1 MGELPQSARKYRE
14 RRVTSVHMSPACSGA
29 PLHAHSG
36 FLDSPCLSSAVAIA
50 TAASEPRPHLVKLPF
65 SSGIIGLSLDLAYLG
80 PHAYDTHIVSSYD
93 QRSLLDCLHFLGSE
107 RTIETY
113 QDVVAE
119 YLKKATR
126 CSADTDLSDILP
138 CGADHRAAAAGFI
151 ADAAT
156 ALMCFPST
164 PFHIMRLCH
173 SITSRTFVT
182 WTNSGKHPLDAEKTP
197 DQDTIFWGDVAASD
211 TWNRLDAL
219 TMATIL
225 CGNPVT
231 STYLTI
237 EGPIVLTVGEDEGVE
252 QEFALGGS
260 WAVVVRYVNG
270 FAMVF
275 LRHLPGT
282 YEGCECMMHIQQIA
296 YNGMHTTDGADP
308 VHVCCR
314 LENDEEACV
323 VDWSGVKIVEI
334 TVTNIRVSRY

>member
-1 MGELPQSARKYRE
+1 MP
-14 RRVTSVHMSPACSGA
+14 PACSGA

-80 PHAYDTHIVSSYD
+80 SHAYDTHIVSSYD

-113 QDVVAE
+113 QDVVAD

-164 PFHIMRLCH
+164 PFHVMRLCH
-173 SITSRTFVT
+173 DITRRAFVT
-182 WTNSGKHPLDAEKTP
+182 QTSSGKHPLDAEKTP
-197 DQDTIFWGDVAASD
+197 DQATIFWGDVAASD

-219 TMATIL
+219 MMAAIVCKNL
-225 CGNPVT
+225 VT

-237 EGPIVLTVGEDEGVE
+237 EGPIVLTVGEDDGVE

-260 WAVVVRYVNG
+260 WAVVVRYVDG
-270 FAMVF
+270 FAKVF
-275 LRHLPGT
+275 LRHLPAAVYLTGT
-282 YEGCECMMHIQQIA
+282 HESCECMMHILSHDA
-296 YNGMHTTDGADP
+296 TESGHDLDPAAADP

-314 LENDEEACV
+314 LVNGEEACV
-323 VDWSGVKIVEI
+323 LDWSEMKIVEI
-334 TVTNIRVSRY
+334 TVTNIRISRLM